1 MDFFQTRKK
10 NKKPGNTGNVSWYY
24 LQEIIKNEEST
35 LGQRE
40 VEKVREKYAI

>member
-1 MDFFQTRKK
+1 
-10 NKKPGNTGNVSWYY
+10 

-40 VEKVREKYAI
+40 VEKVREKYAILEQES